1 MEDEANYDEF
11 SRDDTGDSEW
21 SEFDDMASAALGEGE
36 FPRPVDWSTLSAAER
51 RTELRRLW
59 PWVIELVRTWPVS
72 RDVVPPC
79 WYRHESLIRIL
90 SALRDA
96 YLTAFHATQAASAA
110 ADWMQ
115 VWDATEERLRRWVA
129 RAGCKSGEHHPDRFQ
144 RWVTDPDE
152 AAATVRE
159 FEMFVEADFERRSAE
174 ELQDTIGT

>member
-1 MEDEANYDEF
+1 MDDETIDDELN
-11 SRDDTGDSEW
+11 SGDVTDGEL
-21 SEFDDMASAALGEGE
+21 SEFDDMVSAALGGGE

-59 PWVIELVRTWPVS
+59 PWVSELVRCWPVS

-96 YLTAFHATQAASAA
+96 YLTAYHATQAASAA

-115 VWDATEERLRRWVA
+115 VWDAAEDRLRRWVS
-129 RAGCKSGEHHPDRFQ
+129 RAGCKSSEHHPDRIQ
-144 RWVTDPDE
+144 RWVTDPEE
-152 AAATVRE
+152 AAATVTE
-159 FEMFVEADFERRSAE
+159 FEGFVAADFERRSAE
-174 ELQDTIGT
+174 ELHDTIGT

>member
-11 SRDDTGDSEW
+11 NRDDVADAAL
-21 SEFDDMASAALGEGE
+21 SEFDDIVSAALGGAE
-36 FPRPVDWSTLSAAER
+36 FPRPVGWSTLSAAER

-59 PWVIELVRTWPVS
+59 PWVSELVRTWPVS

-96 YLTAFHATQAASAA
+96 YLTAYHATQAASAA

-129 RAGCKSGEHHPDRFQ
+129 RAGCKSSEHHPDRIQ
-144 RWVTDPDE
+144 RWVTDPTE
-152 AAATVRE
+152 CAVTARE
-159 FEMFVEADFERRSAE
+159 FETFVEADYEQRSAD
-174 ELQDTIGT
+174 ELHETIET